1 MKWILEIRKK
11 MVALS
16 LVGAAAAI
24 MAAVP
29 YGMASAADAETGAS
43 MPPPRMERPMGPGLA
58 VMPQQK
64 LAVSHRVQQMVRDG
78 RITSDQAFKLNEEMK
93 RFQRRQHKE
102 RRKFI
107 ESLPDRTG
115 IDQDTLKEI
124 FMPPRHDADKRHPY
138 RDDRDW

>member
-11 MVALS
+11 LVAAS

-24 MAAVP
+24 VAAVP

-43 MPPPRMERPMGPGLA
+43 MPPPKMERRMGPGPA

-93 RFQRRQHKE
+93 RFQHKQRKE
-102 RRKFI
+102 QRKFI
-107 ESLPDRTG
+107 TSLPDKTG
-115 IDQDTLKEI
+115 IDEDTLKEI
-124 FMPPRHDADKRHPY
+124 FAPPQRGHTMKHPDAA
-138 RDDRDW
+138 DWDN

>member
-43 MPPPRMERPMGPGLA
+43 MPPPKMERPMGPGPA
-58 VMPQQK
+58 MMPQQK
-64 LAVSHRVQQMVRDG
+64 LAFSHRVQQMVRDG
-78 RITSDQAFKLNEEMK
+78 RITSDQAFKLNDEMK

-102 RRKFI
+102 RQKFI

-124 FMPPRHDADKRHPY
+124 FMPPRHDGNMRHH
-138 RDDRDW
+138 DRTDCD

>member
-11 MVALS
+11 MVTLS

-29 YGMASAADAETGAS
+29 YGIASAADAETGAS
-43 MPPPRMERPMGPGLA
+43 MPPPKMERPMGPGPA
-58 VMPQQK
+58 MMPQQK
-64 LAVSHRVQQMVRDG
+64 LAFSHRVQQMVRDG
-78 RITSDQAFKLNEEMK
+78 RITSDQAFKLNDEMK

-102 RRKFI
+102 RQKFI

-124 FMPPRHDADKRHPY
+124 FMPPRHDGNMRHH
-138 RDDRDW
+138 DRTDCD

>member
-29 YGMASAADAETGAS
+29 YGIASAADAETGAS
-43 MPPPRMERPMGPGLA
+43 MPPPKMERPMGPGPA
-58 VMPQQK
+58 MMPQQK
-64 LAVSHRVQQMVRDG
+64 LAFSHRVQQMVRDG
-78 RITSDQAFKLNEEMK
+78 RITSDQAFKLNDEMK

-102 RRKFI
+102 RQKFI

-124 FMPPRHDADKRHPY
+124 FMPPRHDGNMRHH
-138 RDDRDW
+138 DRTDCD

>member
-11 MVALS
+11 MVTLS

-29 YGMASAADAETGAS
+29 YGIASAADAETGAS
-43 MPPPRMERPMGPGLA
+43 MPPPKMERPMGPGPA
-58 VMPQQK
+58 MMPQQK

-78 RITSDQAFKLNEEMK
+78 RITSDQAFKLNDEMK

-102 RRKFI
+102 RQKFI

-124 FMPPRHDADKRHPY
+124 FMPPRHDGNMRHH
-138 RDDRDW
+138 DRTDCD

>member
-29 YGMASAADAETGAS
+29 YGIASAADAETGAS
-43 MPPPRMERPMGPGLA
+43 MPPPTMERPMGPGPA
-58 VMPQQK
+58 MMPQQK
-64 LAVSHRVQQMVRDG
+64 LAFSHRVQQMVRDG
-78 RITSDQAFKLNEEMK
+78 RITSDQAFKLNDEMK

-102 RRKFI
+102 RQKFI

-124 FMPPRHDADKRHPY
+124 FMPPRHDGNMRHH
-138 RDDRDW
+138 DRTDCD

>member
-11 MVALS
+11 LVAAS

-24 MAAVP
+24 VAAVP

-43 MPPPRMERPMGPGLA
+43 MPPPRMERRMGPGPV
-58 VMPQQK
+58 VMQQPK

-78 RITSDQAFKLNEEMK
+78 RITADQAFKLNEEIK
-93 RFQRRQHKE
+93 RFQNKQRKE
-102 RRKFI
+102 QRKFI
-107 ESLPDRTG
+107 TSLPDKIG

-124 FMPPRHDADKRHPY
+124 FAPPQRRHMTNHHDAEDW
-138 RDDRDW
+138 DD

>member
-11 MVALS
+11 LVAAS

-24 MAAVP
+24 VAAVP

-43 MPPPRMERPMGPGLA
+43 MPPPRMERRMGPGPA
-58 VMPQQK
+58 VMPQQKK

-78 RITSDQAFKLNEEMK
+78 RITSDQAFKLNEEIK
-93 RFQRRQHKE
+93 RFQHKQHKE

-107 ESLPDRTG
+107 TSLPDKTG
-115 IDQDTLKEI
+115 IDRDTLKEI
-124 FMPPRHDADKRHPY
+124 FAPPQRKHM
-138 RDDRDW
+138 